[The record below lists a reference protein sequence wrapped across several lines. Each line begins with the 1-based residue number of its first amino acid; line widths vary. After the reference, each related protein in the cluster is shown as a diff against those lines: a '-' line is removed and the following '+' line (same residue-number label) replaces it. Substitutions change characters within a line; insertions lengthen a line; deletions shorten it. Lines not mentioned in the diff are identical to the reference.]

1 MKTFVNIVSWV
12 LIVVLAALAIAFAGV
27 RLFGLTPF
35 AVLSG
40 SMEPQYPV
48 GSLIYVHE
56 VDPASIQP
64 GDAVTFENGAGQ
76 VATHQAYEVDS
87 EQQLIRTQGINNKS
101 SDGTLL
107 HDAEP
112 VPFSQVIGVPVAC
125 IPVLGYVNAF
135 VTSGIGT
142 FVVIAGVVIVIALLV
157 VANWGEQESAPVQ
170 GKHARR

>member
-35 AVLSG
+35 AVLSA

-87 EQQLIRTQGINNKS
+87 EQELIRTQGINNKN

-112 VPFSQVIGVPVAC
+112 VHFSQVIGVPVAC
-125 IPVLGYVNAF
+125 IPGLGYVNAF

-157 VANWGEQESAPVQ
+157 VANWGEQESAPAQ